1 MMLHTK
7 SNRRSLLKL
16 LLLIP
21 IVAIALAVNAEAL
34 RVVNAMPK
42 WAPSKQKGKVVP
54 VRFTM
59 PVNFSLDGSK

>member
-1 MMLHTK
+1 MVQFVIAKDGSVTK
-7 SNRRSLLKL
+7 AKILKSVD
-16 LLLIP
+16 P
-21 IVAIALAVNAEAL
+21 ALDAEAL

-42 WAPSKQKGKVVP
+42 WAPGKQKGKVVP

>member
-7 SNRRSLLKL
+7 SNRRSLLK

-34 RVVNAMPK
+34 RMVNAMPK
-42 WAPSKQKGKVVP
+42 WAPGKQKGKVVP